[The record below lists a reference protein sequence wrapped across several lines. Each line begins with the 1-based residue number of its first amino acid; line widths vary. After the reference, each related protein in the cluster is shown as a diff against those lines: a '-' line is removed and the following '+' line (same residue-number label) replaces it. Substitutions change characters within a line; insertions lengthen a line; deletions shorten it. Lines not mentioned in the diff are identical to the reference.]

1 MQRRRGKGG
10 LAPFLLVLA
19 TISFISCAVGF
30 LMLSLPSTRGFMAQ
44 LRLQAENAEYPTF
57 LAPGDKELELTAGMI
72 WVSYFTDAEFQGA
85 RYQVPASLL
94 FDITIQDA
102 QGNFLPVEIDP
113 TRRANLPGEEGD
125 GGRVA
130 VLLGIVEIP
139 ENARYTITLSQPDN
153 QPNKAVAQVITMSKE
168 EKEKTATV
176 LLYLGLGV
184 CGGAGTV
191 FFGVLGLGAV
201 WVNRRFEKSTN
212 DISPIQG

>member
-1 MQRRRGKGG
+1 M
-10 LAPFLLVLA
+10 P
-19 TISFISCAVGF
+19 
-30 LMLSLPSTRGFMAQ
+30 
-44 LRLQAENAEYPTF
+44 
-57 LAPGDKELELTAGMI
+57 
-72 WVSYFTDAEFQGA
+72 
-85 RYQVPASLL
+85 
-94 FDITIQDA
+94 
-102 QGNFLPVEIDP
+102 
-113 TRRANLPGEEGD
+113 NLPGEEGD

-130 VLLGIVEIP
+130 VLLGIAEIP
-139 ENARYTITLSQPDN
+139 ETARYTITLAQPDN